1 MDPRAVAEAALE
13 AMRRQGF
20 DDAMVEANSR
30 SLAELNVAHNEPTL
44 MRGTMTHRLALTGI
58 VDGRRAATEIADTDD
73 DAVRRAVAELLVAAR
88 SAPCDDAN
96 AVSGDQRAVIDKG
109 PAQPDRDALAAAMAE
124 MLEWRAKHVPTVV
137 IEEAQASHQHARAHL
152 LTTRGTVLDT
162 RVGWYELS
170 MLASAREGERT
181 SSFNFGSGQ
190 CEDFSGTPPAERFG
204 LRQILA
210 DLARQV
216 HTRPIDAPFDGD
228 VVLTPRAL
236 ESLLGWLRAQLS
248 DLQLIAGTSLYAD
261 RVGAL
266 IASPLLTL
274 HSRFDAPGIAP
285 LSADGFVAQPFT
297 VLRNGRLE
305 ALMPTLYAARKTGKP
320 HLPTAAA
327 GWALAAGDTA
337 LQELVSGVSRGAIV
351 GRLSMGAPASNGDF
365 SGVIKNSFLVEGGRI
380 GQALA
385 EVMISGNM
393 ARMLEQ
399 VSAVSRGR
407 LDTGAALLP
416 WVRIGGLHFS

>member
-13 AMRRQGF
+13 AMRQQGF
-20 DDAMVEANSR
+20 DDAMVEASMR

-44 MRGTMTHRLALTGI
+44 MRGALTHKVALTGI
-58 VDGRRAATEIADTDD
+58 VDGRRASTELADIGS
-73 DAVRRAVAELLVAAR
+73 DAIRRAAAELLAAAR
-88 SAPCDDAN
+88 SAPRDDAN
-96 AVSGDQRAVIDKG
+96 AVSADQQAVIDKG
-109 PAQPDRDALAAAMAE
+109 PAEPDRDAIAAAMAE
-124 MLEWRAKHVPTVV
+124 MLDWRAAHAPTVV
-137 IEEAQASHQHARAHL
+137 IEEAQASHQRSQAHL
-152 LTTRGTVLDT
+152 LTTRGTVLDS

-181 SSFNFGSGQ
+181 SSFNFGGGQ
-190 CEDFSGTPPAERFG
+190 CDDFAGTPPAERFG
-204 LRQILA
+204 LRQIFA

-216 HTRPIDAPFDGD
+216 HARPITAPFDGD

-261 RVGAL
+261 RLGTQ
-266 IASPLLTL
+266 IASPLITL
-274 HSRFDAPGIAP
+274 QSRFDAPGITP
-285 LSADGFVAQPFT
+285 LSADGFVARPVT
-297 VLRNGRLE
+297 LLREGRLE
-305 ALMPTLYAARKTGKP
+305 ALMPSLYAARKTGRA
-320 HLPTAAA
+320 HVPTAAT
-327 GWALAAGDTA
+327 GWELAAGDTSLDDLIA
-337 LQELVSGVSRGAIV
+337 GVPRGAIV

-365 SGVIKNSFLVEGGRI
+365 SGVIKNSFLVGDGNVDH
-380 GQALA
+380 ALA
-385 EVMISGNM
+385 EVMISGNV

-399 VSAVSRGR
+399 VHAVSRQR